1 MRRYKH
7 NLDTIDLQTELNDL
21 YTELE
26 DVITQLIEEGLVE
39 DQAVDVWDKEY
50 TENMLQHL
58 YDDCVDHNLVV
69 EVAGITEK
77 IDEILELRSDMGD
90 DAWYACTVLY
100 KDGCE
105 KEIGIDFVSEYIG
118 DVDMIRSHI
127 DFEAIG
133 EEVLRDYT
141 SVEFRGETYYYQ
153 E

>member
-1 MRRYKH
+1 MLYYKN
-7 NLDTIDLQTELNDL
+7 NLDTIDLQTELNNL

-58 YDDCVDHNLVV
+58 YDDPVVHNLFD
-69 EVAGITEK
+69 ELCSITEK
-77 IDEILELRSDMGD
+77 IDEILELRRDMGD
-90 DAWYACTVLY
+90 DSWYGNTVLY

-105 KEIGIDFVSEYIG
+105 EEIGINFVSEYIG
-118 DVDMIRSHI
+118 DVDMIRCHI
-127 DFEAIG
+127 DFKAIG
-133 EEVLRDYT
+133 EEVLMDYT